1 MGENREWTC
10 RKSDLSLN
18 LVVLEVVL
26 WLAGEPPLVVHL
38 AEDHTDHTERMM

>member
-1 MGENREWTC
+1 MGENRECTC
-10 RKSDLSLN
+10 RKSN
-18 LVVLEVVL
+18 LPEAVS